1 MKIMLL
7 SAKSSD
13 TKKEKTSHYQW
24 TNSMANILFL
34 IIAVTLLAVS
44 IYSLYSYLKD
54 IRKSKRIFIKKR

>member
-1 MKIMLL
+1 
-7 SAKSSD
+7 
-13 TKKEKTSHYQW
+13 
-24 TNSMANILFL
+24 MANILFL